1 VLGQLGAQW
10 VIVSF
15 RRMDNHLIDEGP
27 SGLKGFRI
35 LAGAKA
41 P

>member
-1 VLGQLGAQW
+1 VPSQLGAQR

-15 RRMDNHLIDEGP
+15 RRMDDHFIDEGP